1 MDKQYMLDM
10 IRVRMDEVEK
20 KYRACFDTDGPSK
33 SKAGAAV
40 NRARCMKELRV
51 LRLLEYLVMR
61 CPDTLTMDNADLCAA
76 FDQLT
81 EPSRRK

>member
-1 MDKQYMLDM
+1 MDKEYMIDL
-10 IRVRMDEVEK
+10 IRARLKEVET

-40 NRARCMKELRV
+40 NRSRCLKEMRILH
-51 LRLLEYLVMR
+51 LIEYLVLR
-61 CPDTLTMDNADLCAA
+61 CPDTMTIESDELCQA

-81 EPSRRK
+81 EPTRK